1 MGSSVQRAPRIVA
14 VLLAFLVLSVDEA
27 RAAFGLDDVAARAKK
42 LAASTY
48 NEPKGQVPDWLLK
61 LSYDQWRDIRF
72 RPDESLWRAKKLPF
86 QVQFFHPGLY
96 YDRTVRMN
104 VVEPSGVKPFKFS
117 PNQFDYGK
125 NDFASRVPQDL
136 GYAGF
141 RVHAPIKTKEY
152 FDEVIVFLGATYF
165 RALGR
170 DEVFGLSARGLAIDT
185 AESRGE
191 EFPWFKEFWLVQPA
205 AGAQQ
210 LTLYALLD
218 SPSLTGAYRFDVNPG
233 DQTMVKVQGR
243 LFLRREVQ
251 KLGVAPLTSMFF
263 HGENTRQ
270 HFDDFRPEVH
280 DTDGLLVHF
289 ASGEWLW
296 RPTDN
301 PRSLNVSGLQT
312 ESPKG
317 FGLLQRDREFDHYQD
332 LETQQHHRPSVWIA
346 PDGPWG
352 AGRVEVVEIPTNA
365 DINDN
370 VVAYWVPKQT
380 VRVGEPFPF
389 AYTMSWYGEDS
400 SRPPGGR
407 VYATRRD
414 AGTVEGAQR
423 FIIDFAGGKLKS
435 IPAERVLRGVVTVV
449 GGTDAAEL
457 LDQHVVKNPE
467 IGGWRLSFHIRP
479 KTRQAI
485 ELRAFLEEGGEVL
498 TETWSYQILP

>member
-42 LAASTY
+42 LAASNY

-96 YDRTVRMN
+96 YDRTVRVN

-170 DEVFGLSARGLAIDT
+170 NEVFGLSARGLAIDT

-205 AGAQQ
+205 AGAQE

-218 SPSLTGAYRFDVNPG
+218 SPSLT
-233 DQTMVKVQGR
+233 
-243 LFLRREVQ
+243 
-251 KLGVAPLTSMFF
+251 
-263 HGENTRQ
+263 
-270 HFDDFRPEVH
+270 
-280 DTDGLLVHF
+280 
-289 ASGEWLW
+289 
-296 RPTDN
+296 
-301 PRSLNVSGLQT
+301 
-312 ESPKG
+312 
-317 FGLLQRDREFDHYQD
+317 
-332 LETQQHHRPSVWIA
+332 
-346 PDGPWG
+346 
-352 AGRVEVVEIPTNA
+352 
-365 DINDN
+365 
-370 VVAYWVPKQT
+370 
-380 VRVGEPFPF
+380 
-389 AYTMSWYGEDS
+389 
-400 SRPPGGR
+400 
-407 VYATRRD
+407 
-414 AGTVEGAQR
+414 
-423 FIIDFAGGKLKS
+423 
-435 IPAERVLRGVVTVV
+435 
-449 GGTDAAEL
+449 
-457 LDQHVVKNPE
+457 
-467 IGGWRLSFHIRP
+467 
-479 KTRQAI
+479 
-485 ELRAFLEEGGEVL
+485 
-498 TETWSYQILP
+498 

>member
-1 MGSSVQRAPRIVA
+1 MGSSVERAPRLLA
-14 VLLAFLVLSVDEA
+14 LLLAFLLLSSDEA
-27 RAAFGLDDVAARAKK
+27 RAAFGLDDVAERAKK
-42 LAASTY
+42 LAGATY

-72 RPDESLWRAKKLPF
+72 RADEALWRAKKLPF

-96 YDRTVRMN
+96 YDRTVKMN
-104 VVEPSGVKPFKFS
+104 VVEPSGVKPIRFS

-136 GYAGF
+136 GFAGF
-141 RVHAPIKTKEY
+141 RVHAPIKTKDY

-165 RALGR
+165 RAVGR
-170 DEVFGLSARGLAIDT
+170 DEVFGLSARGLAVDT

-191 EFPWFKEFWLVQPA
+191 EFPWFREFWLVQPA
-205 AGAQQ
+205 AGAKE

-218 SPSLTGAYRFDVNPG
+218 SPSLTGAYRFAVTPG
-233 DQTMVKVQGR
+233 DQTVVKVEGR
-243 LFLRREVQ
+243 LYLRREVQ
-251 KLGVAPLTSMFF
+251 KLGIGPLTSMFF

-280 DTDGLLVHF
+280 DTDGLLLNF
-289 ASGEWLW
+289 AGGEWLW

-312 ESPKG
+312 ENPKG
-317 FGLLQRDREFDHYQD
+317 FGLLQRDRNFDHYQD
-332 LETQQHHRPSVWIA
+332 LETQQHHRPSVWIM
-346 PDGPWG
+346 PEGSWG
-352 AGRVEVVEIPTNA
+352 AGRVELVEIPTNA

-370 VVAYWVPKQT
+370 VVAYWVPKQGGKP
-380 VRVGEPFPF
+380 GEPFAF
-389 AYTMSWYGEDS
+389 AYTMYWYGEDAA
-400 SRPPGGR
+400 RPPGGR
-407 VYATRRD
+407 TYSTRRD
-414 AGTVEGAQR
+414 TGRIDGAQR
-423 FIIDFAGGKLKS
+423 FVIDFAGGKLQS

-449 GGTDAAEL
+449 GGANVAEL

-479 KTRQAI
+479 KTRDAI